1 VGATLALTCSPICS
15 TRELD
20 SLADPS
26 FDGGA
31 VLAYLRTLVSPPGGA
46 SSGPMSGAGSST
58 SGMVSLAVP
67 VAPSG
72 ASKSLLDPRGALERK
87 GDFCHSP
94 SSTSEVPLVTTS
106 SGGTHWPE
114 PVWPH
119 LRPQGPEPLPL
130 PLPNPARLHAGS
142 TNLSAPM
149 PPPVTDTVP
158 LPLPMEAALPMALA
172 PGRIHVGIAG
182 EAGSGKSSLINA
194 IVGSH
199 VADVDVTM
207 TDIDGALAA
216 SSFDMPG
223 TAVTLWDMPGWG
235 TPAHPLKTYVDSV
248 GLDRLGGSLS
258 SIVFVY
264 AGRPS
269 EGVGAVTKAC
279 RERGIPFVIVR
290 NKADLDVKWLQRRGL
305 DVPAAVA
312 DMRVRMAQDVLEYDG
327 VAPAGPAPLET
338 SGGCAAAAAAA
349 GHVHWTGPPADSA
362 SRLESGARP
371 GPSHG
376 SVVPSTAFLVR

>member
-1 VGATLALTCSPICS
+1 MNLKNNGSTDDSSTAERELLELAQYHEHVLATLQAQADAL
-15 TRELD
+15 L
-20 SLADPS
+20 
-26 FDGGA
+26 
-31 VLAYLRTLVSPPGGA
+31 LRVATANHGTA
-46 SSGPMSGAGSST
+46 SGTAST
-58 SGMVSLAVP
+58 SGSLAHP
-67 VAPSG
+67 LALAGVATGS
-72 ASKSLLDPRGALERK
+72 ASDDR
-87 GDFCHSP
+87 
-94 SSTSEVPLVTTS
+94 
-106 SGGTHWPE
+106 WPE